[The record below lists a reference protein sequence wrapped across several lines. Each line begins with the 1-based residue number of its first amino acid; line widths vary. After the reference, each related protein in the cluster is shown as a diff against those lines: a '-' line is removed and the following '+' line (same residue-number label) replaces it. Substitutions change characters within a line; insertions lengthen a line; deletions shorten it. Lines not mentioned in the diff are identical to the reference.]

1 MTRATPGPASGLWP
15 FLLRCISWGTVT
27 VAFAFLVENYL
38 VHWRGQP
45 GALSFLRGDGGG
57 WLAATFYALAVIIA
71 LILVMRGQKEP
82 FRRDSD
88 RISAIVAYLARASFF
103 AVLFVGLGDAAI
115 SWLRVEDLLSTLVG
129 DDLAGQLAQARFRGP
144 NVHVPLAVLG
154 FAVAFFTRTLGFI
167 WLALLVVL
175 IQLLMVIGR
184 FIFSYEQAFTSDLV
198 RMWYAALF
206 LFASAYTLVEE
217 GHVRVDIF
225 FSAMSRRS
233 RAVVNGLGSVVLG
246 MTLCWVILFFGSATS
261 ASTLIGPFLRFE
273 QGQQTYGMMTKYT
286 LAVFLGVFAV
296 TMLLQF
302 ASYLLKA
309 AADWRDEHDP
319 KAVHDSDTDQTPN
332 LAAG

>member
-1 MTRATPGPASGLWP
+1 
-15 FLLRCISWGTVT
+15 
-27 VAFAFLVENYL
+27 
-38 VHWRGQP
+38 
-45 GALSFLRGDGGG
+45 
-57 WLAATFYALAVIIA
+57 
-71 LILVMRGQKEP
+71 
-82 FRRDSD
+82 
-88 RISAIVAYLARASFF
+88 
-103 AVLFVGLGDAAI
+103 
-115 SWLRVEDLLSTLVG
+115 
-129 DDLAGQLAQARFRGP
+129 
-144 NVHVPLAVLG
+144 
-154 FAVAFFTRTLGFI
+154 
-167 WLALLVVL
+167 VVL
-175 IQLLMVIGR
+175 VQLLMVIGR

-225 FSAMSRRS
+225 FSAMNRRS

-246 MTLCWVILFFGSATS
+246 MTMCWVILILGSATS

-319 KAVHDSDTDQTPN
+319 KTVHDSDTDQTPN